1 MIKRNARIAALIM
14 AVLMLSSAAACGK
27 KDTSSDSSD
36 DVEIEY
42 VYQSGDSSGSA
53 SGTGD
58 SASGD
63 KANNSS
69 SGSKKNNSKTVN
81 DGINPEDYRGTTVR
95 YATWRDPKLYED
107 GPVVEAFQKKYGI
120 KVQVDL
126 IPQTEYLQTLT
137 SRIASGDASD
147 VVFCTDKFP
156 EIISVMQPIDAA
168 KLNLNESIWDQ
179 GTINLTAVNGKKYL
193 VNTVGNIW
201 NEVDCLY
208 FNKKL
213 LEENNITT
221 PAEYYKAGK
230 WTFDAMT
237 KVMQEVSAL
246 GSQYV
251 GGCINLEGLLGSTG
265 SAFYK
270 FENGQF
276 KNGTDSKFND
286 VMRFVSTNV
295 KNGLI
300 KGLTVTEVATNFP
313 TGKYGIAITHAFGLK
328 STGAFRKMNPS
339 DIGFTYLPA
348 WDANSKVQ
356 TTSLV
361 RGWGLC
367 TGAKNPVA
375 AGIFM
380 RYYTDVDNY
389 NTSSAFLNSEA
400 ESFFFK
406 LTAADTTNRTY
417 YFLTSISSLTGSTAL
432 DYFYIP
438 KEDPNQVATKIASL
452 QNSINANVAKA
463 NEFLSNKK

>member
-1 MIKRNARIAALIM
+1 MIKRNARIAALLM

-42 VYQSGDSSGSA
+42 VYQSGTASGDASGAEGTAGGEASKNSSGS
-53 SGTGD
+53 S
-58 SASGD
+58 
-63 KANNSS
+63 
-69 SGSKKNNSKTVN
+69 KNNAKTIN
-81 DGINPEDYRGTTVR
+81 DGINHEDDRGTTVR

-126 IPQTEYLQTLT
+126 IPQTEYLPTLT

-156 EIISVMQPIDAA
+156 EIISVTQPIDAA

-221 PAEYYKAGK
+221 PAEYYAAGK

-246 GSQYV
+246 P
-251 GGCINLEGLLGSTG
+251 C
-265 SAFYK
+265 
-270 FENGQF
+270 
-276 KNGTDSKFND
+276 
-286 VMRFVSTNV
+286 
-295 KNGLI
+295 
-300 KGLTVTEVATNFP
+300 
-313 TGKYGIAITHAFGLK
+313 
-328 STGAFRKMNPS
+328 
-339 DIGFTYLPA
+339 
-348 WDANSKVQ
+348 
-356 TTSLV
+356 
-361 RGWGLC
+361 
-367 TGAKNPVA
+367 
-375 AGIFM
+375 
-380 RYYTDVDNY
+380 
-389 NTSSAFLNSEA
+389 
-400 ESFFFK
+400 
-406 LTAADTTNRTY
+406 
-417 YFLTSISSLTGSTAL
+417 
-432 DYFYIP
+432 YI
-438 KEDPNQVATKIASL
+438 VI
-452 QNSINANVAKA
+452 
-463 NEFLSNKK
+463 